1 MLCSWAK
8 NKQKDIS
15 SLKWLVFLS
24 SSFLP
29 HPHYQLRT
37 SPCILLKIRGA
48 ISYDR
53 WNHLP
58 FPSTNSHHLACP
70 LFLCSF
76 LLSVCLVSSEAS
88 PFSWDQDS
96 ILWYLF
102 REWIFYSLFGTAVSL
117 PPGSFPS
124 ATDKRAAVSS
134 IFNFP
139 SHFAPFLCFLLEPTY
154 LEEFVSAHYITF
166 LSLFTPHPPPPS
178 FCSCHSIEFA
188 VVKVNQWPLWCQLQ
202 STLLCAPLPPAQWP
216 PFSTHCCLSSQGPL
230 PSWLLFYPWISP
242 L

>member
-1 MLCSWAK
+1 MEPPSLPI
-8 NKQKDIS
+8 NKLPPPGLP
-15 SLKWLVFLS
+15 SLPLLLS
-24 SSFLP
+24 SECLSCFLRGQSLLLGSGF
-29 HPHYQLRT
+29 HPLI
-37 SPCILLKIRGA
+37 P
-48 ISYDR
+48 
-53 WNHLP
+53 
-58 FPSTNSHHLACP
+58 
-70 LFLCSF
+70 
-76 LLSVCLVSSEAS
+76 
-88 PFSWDQDS
+88 
-96 ILWYLF
+96 F

-188 VVKVNQWPLWCQLQ
+188 VVKVNQ
-202 STLLCAPLPPAQWP
+202 
-216 PFSTHCCLSSQGPL
+216 
-230 PSWLLFYPWISP
+230 
-242 L
+242 